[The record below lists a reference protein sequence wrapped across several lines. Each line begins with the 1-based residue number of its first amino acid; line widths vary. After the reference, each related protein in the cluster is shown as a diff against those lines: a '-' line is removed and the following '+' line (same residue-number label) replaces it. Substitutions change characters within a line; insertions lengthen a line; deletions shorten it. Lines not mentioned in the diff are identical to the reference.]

1 MEPADKFQHG
11 PGSLQQAC
19 PPQFSRIATNFVQ
32 TWREEQCRST
42 LDFGSQHHSYYV
54 PQGLQVISALYLS
67 IDLPALPS
75 STFKKYP
82 GLYVIKTIRLLS
94 GSKEIYTCD
103 YRQFLHDHCQS
114 LTNECLKTF
123 AKTYL
128 GHQDTMDDTA
138 RTVMLPIL
146 LPNSAYLDRAG
157 PDTRGHGIWPCQLG
171 NTNRLEIQVT
181 FNDGNFL
188 TADTAVSCP
197 SIADKCKWLY
207 HEVNMTSANTRQY
220 AQQLGTYSIIN
231 RRFTELTNGWQT
243 YATPDAKATWNINQ
257 PQGVVTEVMLIAVP
271 TAATEDRFEC
281 NYVKPTKFKII
292 ADTIVQKDLD
302 TKSKID
308 AELWSNGFCPPDDFP
323 CPGRLCFAA
332 HTAKS
337 SHLYSGGYN
346 QQLVSTISYEF
357 EFAEAVKWKL
367 VAVQLQRVS
376 IQADG
381 KVVANL
387 E

>member
-1 MEPADKFQHG
+1 
-11 PGSLQQAC
+11 
-19 PPQFSRIATNFVQ
+19 
-32 TWREEQCRST
+32 
-42 LDFGSQHHSYYV
+42 
-54 PQGLQVISALYLS
+54 
-67 IDLPALPS
+67 
-75 STFKKYP
+75 
-82 GLYVIKTIRLLS
+82 
-94 GSKEIYTCD
+94 
-103 YRQFLHDHCQS
+103 
-114 LTNECLKTF
+114 
-123 AKTYL
+123 
-128 GHQDTMDDTA
+128 
-138 RTVMLPIL
+138 
-146 LPNSAYLDRAG
+146 
-157 PDTRGHGIWPCQLG
+157 
-171 NTNRLEIQVT
+171 
-181 FNDGNFL
+181 
-188 TADTAVSCP
+188 
-197 SIADKCKWLY
+197 
-207 HEVNMTSANTRQY
+207 
-220 AQQLGTYSIIN
+220 
-231 RRFTELTNGWQT
+231 
-243 YATPDAKATWNINQ
+243 
-257 PQGVVTEVMLIAVP
+257 MLIAVP

-302 TKSKID
+302 TKSKIN

-376 IQADG
+376 IQ